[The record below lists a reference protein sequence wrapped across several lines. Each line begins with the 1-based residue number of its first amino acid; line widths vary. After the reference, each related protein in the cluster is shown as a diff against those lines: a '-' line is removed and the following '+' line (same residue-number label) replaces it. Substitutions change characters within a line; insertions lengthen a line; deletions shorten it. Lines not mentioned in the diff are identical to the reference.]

1 MKKQDHAVH
10 MQSWPRSAKRGWRWR
25 GWLTAGLAVW
35 PLTQAMS
42 AETLES
48 QWRDSQSRE
57 YQQPAA
63 EELAQAEALFR
74 RAFAGESGA
83 TLATDW
89 AALGFRLDS
98 IIARGRT
105 FITLYEQPEQRRG
118 RGFYAFAAPAAA
130 TPVLQAPHA
139 LSDQHTGVIAMRLF
153 QAGPFAAGAWSTA
166 PRRYEDDEDETVNA
180 DMARRP
186 DSYFIAFS
194 HAAAAQPGRVV
205 VQLHGF
211 AAEKRKTEAGRTA
224 GAIVSAGQRQP
235 TRAAAQA
242 VQCLSGILTE
252 PVLLYPN
259 QINELGALINPVGK
273 TLRALGNAG
282 FVHIEL
288 ALPVREQ
295 LRNDAEL
302 RGRFGACLAGARS

>member
-1 MKKQDHAVH
+1 MKQDHEVYR
-10 MQSWPRSAKRGWRWR
+10 QPQPGSAQRGRRWR
-25 GWLTAGLAVW
+25 GWLAAGLAMW
-35 PLTQAMS
+35 PLSQAIG

-57 YQQPAA
+57 YQQPTA
-63 EELAQAEALFR
+63 EELARAEALFR

-83 TLATDW
+83 TLAADW
-89 AALGFRLDS
+89 AALGLQ
-98 IIARGRT
+98 IASVTENDRVFTVIR
-105 FITLYEQPEQRRG
+105 EKPDQRRG
-118 RGFYAFAAPAAA
+118 RGFYAFTAPAP

-153 QAGPFAAGAWSTA
+153 RAGRFAAGAWSTA
-166 PRRYEDDEDETVNA
+166 PRSYEDDEDETVNA

-194 HAAAAQPGRVV
+194 HAAAAQSGRVV

-224 GAIVSAGQRQP
+224 GAIVSAGQSPATPASEQTAR
-235 TRAAAQA
+235 
-242 VQCLSGILTE
+242 CLSGVFTE

-259 QINELGALINPVGK
+259 QINDLGALVNPVGK
-273 TLRALGNAG
+273 ALRALGNAG

-295 LRNDAEL
+295 LRNDAGL
-302 RGRFGACLAGARS
+302 RGRFGTCLAGVRS